1 MSKLY
6 TIILTLALSTSIA
19 QAQSVVALSWNSTSP
34 FGQSV
39 GSFGLVQGTY
49 GFAMTASD
57 GGSNITAIFTESLIG
72 FVAALI
78 PQSGVNPATYVI
90 EWVDVTTPLPEG
102 SSTSSLVPAP
112 GGFVSTLG
120 TGIFKEVQV
129 NSIPVFAWV
138 EETAEENGDVE
149 FWIDSTDDA
158 DSTCA

>member
-1 MSKLY
+1 M
-6 TIILTLALSTSIA
+6 TA
-19 QAQSVVALSWNSTSP
+19 
-34 FGQSV
+34 
-39 GSFGLVQGTY
+39 
-49 GFAMTASD
+49 TASD
-57 GGSNITAIFTESLIG
+57 GGSNITAIFTEKFGNSLVQHCPEIG

-78 PQSGVNPATYVI
+78 PQSGVSPATYVI

-120 TGIFKEVQV
+120 TGIFKEVEV